1 MKPKKVQKVSFPFG
15 HKWIPKSPENAQS
28 RSSGF
33 PVEGEQV
40 PDVCFLSSIHD
51 KSGWLGYSASFE
63 LSFLGAGQGRGQ
75 LCWGPARETDLAP
88 HRAQLATPSSQP
100 TRSTSE
106 DGSIAF
112 GVCPAVGGLFLQG
125 EVPLKLDAHAWRV
138 LPCATDV
145 LQFISKQLLFPS
157 SVCFSFFFFF
167 K

>member
-63 LSFLGAGQGRGQ
+63 LSFLGAGHGRGQ

-112 GVCPAVGGLFLQG
+112 GVCSAVGGLFLQG
-125 EVPLKLDAHAWRV
+125 EVPLKLDAHAWRI
-138 LPCATDV
+138 LPVCYRCFTVYFQTAA
-145 LQFISKQLLFPS
+145 FPFFSLF
-157 SVCFSFFFFF
+157 FLFFFF